1 MKIQS
6 IKQATKRLALK
17 IINYRLVQE
26 FLSEFIG
33 TLVLVCFGCG
43 GSAQIILQS
52 KDINYDHLSISIAW
66 GFGAFFGLILSV
78 NITGYLNP
86 AITFSMFVLK
96 KISFTQLIVFTAG
109 QYIGILTRFSEINKF
124 DLFFS

>member
-1 MKIQS
+1 MKIQF
-6 IKQATKRLALK
+6 IKQATERLALK

-33 TLVLVCFGCG
+33 TLVLVCLGCG

-52 KDINYDHLSISIAW
+52 KDLNYDHLSISIAW
-66 GFGAFFGLILSV
+66 GFGVFIGLILSV

-86 AITFSMFVLK
+86 AITFAMFVLK
-96 KISFTQLIVFTAG
+96 RISLTQLIVFTAG
-109 QYIGILTRFSEINKF
+109 QYLGNLTRFNEV
-124 DLFFS
+124 